1 MMCSFLCTYL
11 VNCLL
16 PILLEEL
23 MVNILSILGAPLLA
37 LTIKN
42 LPAIQETWIQF
53 LGGEDSL
60 EKGMVTHSNIL
71 AWRILWTE
79 KPNRLQSMGSQ
90 ESNMTEQLI
99 LSLFSYIVFYSR
111 ILAYF
116 SYSLYPVYFIHEF
129 CSLLHPQCFQE

>member
-1 MMCSFLCTYL
+1 
-11 VNCLL
+11 L

-23 MVNILSILGAPLLA
+23 MVNILSILGASLLA

-71 AWRILWTE
+71 AWRIPWAEEPGWL
-79 KPNRLQSMGSQ
+79 
-90 ESNMTEQLI
+90 
-99 LSLFSYIVFYSR
+99 
-111 ILAYF
+111 
-116 SYSLYPVYFIHEF
+116 
-129 CSLLHPQCFQE
+129 